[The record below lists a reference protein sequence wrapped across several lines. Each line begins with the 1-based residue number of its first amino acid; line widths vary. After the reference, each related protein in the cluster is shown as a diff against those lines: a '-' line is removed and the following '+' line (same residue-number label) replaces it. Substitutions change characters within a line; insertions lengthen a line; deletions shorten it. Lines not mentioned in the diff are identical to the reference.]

1 MLSSFSFSL
10 YTANDVQT
18 VDSLMQWLEVE
29 ARNRGK
35 SHLESTHIGF
45 VWKILS
51 KELNCKKNKIKK
63 SLQHFNETTVGFE
76 MEHVFKLQ
84 CFSYFIFCFFF

>member
-1 MLSSFSFSL
+1 MFHCKGAAFQFGGDFTLLSSFSFSL

-29 ARNRGK
+29 ARNIGK
-35 SHLESTHIGF
+35 SHLESTHIEF

-51 KELNCKKNKIKK
+51 KELN
-63 SLQHFNETTVGFE
+63 
-76 MEHVFKLQ
+76 
-84 CFSYFIFCFFF
+84 

>member
-1 MLSSFSFSL
+1 MIIFTLWPKPVSFGAAVTSHCEGAAFQFGGDFTLLSSFSFSL
-10 YTANDVQT
+10 YAANDVQT

-35 SHLESTHIGF
+35 SHLESTHIEF

-51 KELNCKKNKIKK
+51 KELN
-63 SLQHFNETTVGFE
+63 
-76 MEHVFKLQ
+76 
-84 CFSYFIFCFFF
+84 